1 MHIHEAILAG
11 SREGVLVL
19 SAGWAA
25 TATGTALGLWRLDYE
40 RVPRVAMLSAAFFVV
55 SVVQVPLGPTS
66 VHLVLNGL
74 VGLILGWA
82 AFPALLI
89 ALGLQAVFFSE
100 GGLGA
105 LGINTL
111 TMALP
116 GVVCH
121 YLFRRA
127 TSWRSDALAFSAGL
141 GAGAL
146 GVLLASML
154 TAGAL
159 FAAGQEY
166 GLLAGFVMAFHV
178 PLAAVEALVTAGA
191 IVFLRKVRPELL
203 ETPLLVPAHSSALH
217 GS

>member
-19 SAGWAA
+19 AAGGAA
-25 TATGTALGLWRLDYE
+25 TAVGTALGLRRMDYE

-55 SVVQVPLGPTS
+55 SVVQVQLGPTS

-74 VGLILGWA
+74 IGLILGWA
-82 AFPALLI
+82 AFPALLV
-89 ALGLQAVFFSE
+89 ALLLQAVFCGE
-100 GGLGA
+100 GGLLA
-105 LGINTL
+105 LGLNTL

-127 TSWRSDALAFSAGL
+127 ISWRSDALAFFAGL

-146 GVLLASML
+146 GVLLAATL
-154 TAGAL
+154 TAAALWVSSREYEL
-159 FAAGQEY
+159 FAGAVLGCN
-166 GLLAGFVMAFHV
+166 L
-178 PLAAVEALVTAGA
+178 PLAAVESLVTGSV

-203 ETPLLVPAHSSALH
+203 EAPLLVP
-217 GS
+217 GQ